1 MMINPAMLAEMAAM
15 RAKGMQLSATHE
27 CDWDDEDDED
37 EVSFK
42 PRRRS
47 SRVSLGRVAENV
59 AVEAPPSAKKRR
71 KSSVGGRATPGKS
84 AAVDED
90 DEDDAVV
97 FKSSAKPRARRRG
110 ARASR

>member
-1 MMINPAMLAEMAAM
+1 MIINPAMLAEMAAM

-71 KSSVGGRATPGKS
+71 KSSVGELVLMTLRVGDST
-84 AAVDED
+84 
-90 DEDDAVV
+90 
-97 FKSSAKPRARRRG
+97 
-110 ARASR
+110 

>member
-27 CDWDDEDDED
+27 CDWDDEEDED

-71 KSSVGGRATPGKS
+71 KSSVGGRAHS
-84 AAVDED
+84 L
-90 DEDDAVV
+90 
-97 FKSSAKPRARRRG
+97 R
-110 ARASR
+110 